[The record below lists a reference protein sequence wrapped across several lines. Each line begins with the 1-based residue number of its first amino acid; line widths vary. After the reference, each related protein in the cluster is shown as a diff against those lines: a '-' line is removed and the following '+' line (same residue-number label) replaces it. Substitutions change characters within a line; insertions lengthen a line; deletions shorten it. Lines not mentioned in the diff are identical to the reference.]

1 MLLNTIVSGM
11 SAEQTVQ
18 LDPGA
23 VEKFLSELPEKA
35 LHMGLRIVL
44 ALVAFLLGVQVIK
57 LIRRIVKKSMVR
69 GKVDVGVQQ
78 FTDSF
83 IKAVLYILL
92 IFMIAG
98 GFGVDAA
105 SVVALL
111 GSAGVAIGLALQGS
125 LSNLAGGVLI
135 LILKPFLVGDY
146 IIDEGGREG
155 TVMEIQLFYTRL
167 LTPDNRTVVL
177 PNGALANGSLVNVT
191 TDKYRR
197 CDISVSISYCSDI
210 RVAREA
216 LMELLDADP
225 AVLKDREMR
234 VVADSLGESGIQLI
248 VRCWF
253 TNEEYWD
260 GRYRL
265 TEGIKYALDR
275 AGISIPYP
283 QLDVHVKQQIEESK
297 EDAL

>member
-1 MLLNTIVSGM
+1 MFVRVIVPRAATG
-11 SAEQTVQ
+11 QTSQ

-23 VEKFLSELPEKA
+23 IEKFFSELPEKA
-35 LHMGLRIVL
+35 MNMGLRIVL
-44 ALVAFLLGVQVIK
+44 ALVVFLLGVQVIK
-57 LIRRIVKKSMVR
+57 LVRKLVKKSLVR

-83 IKAVLYILL
+83 LKTVLYILL

-111 GSAGVAIGLALQGS
+111 GSAGVAIGLAVQGS

-146 IIDEGGREG
+146 IIDEGGKEG
-155 TVMEIQLFYTRL
+155 TVTEIQLFYTKL

-177 PNGALANGSLVNVT
+177 PNGTLSNGSLVNIT

-197 CDISVSISYCSDI
+197 CDISVGISYGSDI

-216 LMELLDADP
+216 LMDLLSGDS

-234 VVADSLGESGIQLI
+234 VVVDSLGDSAIQLI
-248 VRCWF
+248 IRCWF

-275 AGISIPYP
+275 AGIQIPYP
-283 QLDVHVKQQIEESK
+283 QLDVHVQQ
-297 EDAL
+297 

>member
-1 MLLNTIVSGM
+1 MLHIY
-11 SAEQTVQ
+11 ETVRLQ
-18 LDPGA
+18 SQESLDPGA
-23 VEKFLSELPEKA
+23 VEKWLSGLPEKA

-44 ALVAFLLGVQVIK
+44 ALVVFLLGMQVIK
-57 LIRRIVKKSMVR
+57 LLRRILKKSLTR
-69 GKVDVGVQQ
+69 GKVDVGVRQ

-83 IKAVLYILL
+83 VKAVLYILL
-92 IFMIAG
+92 IFMIAR

-111 GSAGVAIGLALQGS
+111 GSAGVAIGLAVQGS

-146 IIDEGGREG
+146 IIDAGGKEG
-155 TVMEIQLFYTRL
+155 TVTEIQLFYTKL
-167 LTPDNRTVVL
+167 LTPDNRTVIL
-177 PNGALANGSLVNVT
+177 PNGTLANGSLINIT

-197 CDISVSISYCSDI
+197 CDILVGISYSSDI
-210 RVAREA
+210 GAAREI
-216 LMELLDADP
+216 LMELLAEDE
-225 AVLKDREMR
+225 AVLKDKEMR
-234 VVADSLGESGIQLI
+234 VVVDQLGNSAVELI

-275 AGISIPYP
+275 AGIQIPYP
-283 QLDVHVKQQIEESK
+283 QIDVHMK
-297 EDAL
+297 

>member
-1 MLLNTIVSGM
+1 MALYGIVLRAAAGQAS
-11 SAEQTVQ
+11 Q
-18 LDPGA
+18 LDPGTI
-23 VEKFLSELPEKA
+23 EKFFSELPEKA
-35 LHMGLRIVL
+35 MNMGLRIVL
-44 ALVAFLLGVQVIK
+44 ALVVFLLGAQVIK
-57 LIRRIVKKSMVR
+57 LVRKIVKKSLAQ
-69 GKVDVGVQQ
+69 GKVDVGVRQ

-83 IKAVLYILL
+83 LKAVLYILL

-111 GSAGVAIGLALQGS
+111 GSAGVAIGLAVQGS

-146 IIDEGGREG
+146 IIDANGKEG
-155 TVMEIQLFYTRL
+155 TVTEIQLFYTKL

-177 PNGALANGSLVNVT
+177 PNGTLANGSLVNIT

-197 CDISVSISYCSDI
+197 CDISVGISYRSDI
-210 RVAREA
+210 RTAREA
-216 LMELLDADP
+216 LMDLLAEDP

-234 VVADSLGESGIQLI
+234 VVVDSLGDCAIQLI

-265 TEGIKYALDR
+265 TEGVRYALDQ
-275 AGISIPYP
+275 AGIQIPYP
-283 QLDVHVKQQIEESK
+283 QLDVHVQQ
-297 EDAL
+297 

>member
-1 MLLNTIVSGM
+1 MHLEWIVSRA
-11 SAEQTVQ
+11 SQYTPA
-18 LDPGA
+18 LDPNAIEQFISG
-23 VEKFLSELPEKA
+23 LPEKA
-35 LHMGLRIVL
+35 LRMGLRVLL
-44 ALVAFLLGVQVIK
+44 ALVVFLLGVQVIK
-57 LIRRIVKKSMVR
+57 LARRIVRKSLER
-69 GKVDVGVQQ
+69 GKVDVGVRQ

-83 IKAVLYILL
+83 LKAVLYILL
-92 IFMIAG
+92 VFMIAG

-111 GSAGVAIGLALQGS
+111 GSAGVAIGLAVQGS

-146 IIDEGGREG
+146 IVEGGGKEG
-155 TVMEIQLFYTRL
+155 TVTEIQLFYTRL
-167 LTPDNRTVVL
+167 LTPDNRTVIL

-197 CDISVSISYCSDI
+197 CDISVGVSYQSDLQT
-210 RVAREA
+210 AREA
-216 LMELLDADP
+216 LMGMLAADP
-225 AVLKDREMR
+225 AVLKDRDMR
-234 VVADSLGESGIQLI
+234 VVVDALGESAIQLI

-265 TEGIKYALDR
+265 TEGIKTTLDR
-275 AGISIPYP
+275 AGIQIPYP
-283 QLDVHVKQQIEESK
+283 QLDVHVLGHEGNK
-297 EDAL
+297 EL

>member
-1 MLLNTIVSGM
+1 MIGKIIVSGAA
-11 SAEQTVQ
+11 AEQLPR
-18 LDPGA
+18 LDPGTI
-23 VEKFLSELPEKA
+23 EKFLSGLPEKA
-35 LHMGLRIVL
+35 LNMGLRIVL
-44 ALVAFLLGVQVIK
+44 ALVVFLLGAQVIK
-57 LIRRIVKKSMVR
+57 LVRRIVKKSLTR
-69 GKVDVGVQQ
+69 GKVDVGVRQ
-78 FTDSF
+78 FTDSLL
-83 IKAVLYILL
+83 KTLLYILL
-92 IFMIAG
+92 VFMIAG
-98 GFGVDAA
+98 GFGVDGA

-111 GSAGVAIGLALQGS
+111 GSAGVAIGLAVQGS

-155 TVMEIQLFYTRL
+155 TVTEIQLFYTKL

-177 PNGALANGSLVNVT
+177 PNGALANGSLVNIT

-197 CDISVSISYCSDI
+197 CDISVGISYRSDLQT
-210 RVAREA
+210 VREA
-216 LMELLDADP
+216 LMDLLAADP

-234 VVADSLGESGIQLI
+234 VVVDALGSSAIQLI

-265 TEGIKYALDR
+265 TEGVKNTLDQ
-275 AGISIPYP
+275 AGIQIPYP
-283 QLDVHVKQQIEESK
+283 QLDVHVRQ
-297 EDAL
+297 

>member
-1 MLLNTIVSGM
+1 MLLTTIVFGM
-11 SAEQTVQ
+11 MAGQTPQ

-23 VEKFLSELPEKA
+23 IEKFLSELPERA

-44 ALVAFLLGVQVIK
+44 ALAAFLLGVQVIK

-69 GKVDVGVQQ
+69 GKVDVGVLQ

-83 IKAVLYILL
+83 LKAALYILL
-92 IFMIAG
+92 TFMIAR

-111 GSAGVAIGLALQGS
+111 GSAGVAIGLAVQGS

-155 TVMEIQLFYTRL
+155 TVTEIQLFYTRL
-167 LTPDNRTVVL
+167 LTYDNRTIVL
-177 PNGALANGSLVNVT
+177 PNGALANGSLVNIT
-191 TDKYRR
+191 TDRYRR
-197 CDISVSISYCSDI
+197 CDISVNISYRSDLQA
-210 RVAREA
+210 AREA
-216 LMELLDADP
+216 LTGLMAEDS

-234 VVADSLGESGIQLI
+234 VVVDSLGESAIRLI

-265 TEGIKYALDR
+265 TEGVKNALDQ
-275 AGISIPYP
+275 AGIVIAHP
-283 QLDVHVKQQIEESK
+283 QVDVHVQQ
-297 EDAL
+297 

>member
-1 MLLNTIVSGM
+1 MFFRVIVPRG
-11 SAEQTVQ
+11 ATGQTSS
-18 LDPGA
+18 LDPGTI
-23 VEKFLSELPEKA
+23 EKFFSELPEKA
-35 LHMGLRIVL
+35 LNMGLRIAL
-44 ALVAFLLGVQVIK
+44 ALVVFLVGMQVIK
-57 LIRRIVKKSMVR
+57 LVRKVVKKSLVR
-69 GKVDVGVQQ
+69 GKVDLGVQQ

-83 IKAVLYILL
+83 LKAVLYILL

-111 GSAGVAIGLALQGS
+111 GSAGVAIGLAVQGS

-146 IIDEGGREG
+146 IIEDGGKEG
-155 TVMEIQLFYTRL
+155 TVTEIQLFYTKL

-177 PNGALANGSLVNVT
+177 PNGALANGSLVNIT

-197 CDISVSISYCSDI
+197 CDISVGISYHSDI
-210 RVAREA
+210 QTARDA
-216 LMELLDADP
+216 LMGLLTGDP

-234 VVADSLGESGIQLI
+234 VVVDSLGDSAIQLI

-265 TEGIKYALDR
+265 TEGVKHALDQ
-275 AGISIPYP
+275 AGIQIPYP
-283 QLDVHVKQQIEESK
+283 QMDVHVQQ
-297 EDAL
+297 

>member
-1 MLLNTIVSGM
+1 MFVRVIVPRAATG
-11 SAEQTVQ
+11 QTSQ

-23 VEKFLSELPEKA
+23 IEKFFSELPEKA
-35 LHMGLRIVL
+35 MNMGLRIVL
-44 ALVAFLLGVQVIK
+44 ALVVFLLGVQVIK
-57 LIRRIVKKSMVR
+57 LVRKLVKKSLVR

-83 IKAVLYILL
+83 LKTVLYILL

-111 GSAGVAIGLALQGS
+111 GSAGVAIGLAVQGS

-146 IIDEGGREG
+146 IIDEGGKEG
-155 TVMEIQLFYTRL
+155 TVAEIQLFYTKL

-177 PNGALANGSLVNVT
+177 PNGTLANGSLVNIT

-197 CDISVSISYCSDI
+197 CDISVGISYGSDI

-216 LMELLDADP
+216 LMDLLSGDS

-234 VVADSLGESGIQLI
+234 VVVDSLGDSAIQLI
-248 VRCWF
+248 IRCWF

-265 TEGIKYALDR
+265 TEGVKYALDR
-275 AGISIPYP
+275 AGIQIPYP
-283 QLDVHVKQQIEESK
+283 QLDVHVQQ
-297 EDAL
+297 

>member
-1 MLLNTIVSGM
+1 MFVRVIVPRAATG
-11 SAEQTVQ
+11 QTSQ

-23 VEKFLSELPEKA
+23 IEKFFSELPEKA
-35 LHMGLRIVL
+35 MNMGLRIVL
-44 ALVAFLLGVQVIK
+44 ALVVFLLGVQVIK
-57 LIRRIVKKSMVR
+57 LVRKLVKKSLVR
-69 GKVDVGVQQ
+69 GKVDVGVRQ

-83 IKAVLYILL
+83 LKTVRYILL

-111 GSAGVAIGLALQGS
+111 GSAGVAIGLAVQGS

-146 IIDEGGREG
+146 IIDEGGKEG
-155 TVMEIQLFYTRL
+155 TVTEIQLFYTKL

-177 PNGALANGSLVNVT
+177 PNGTLANGSLVNIT

-197 CDISVSISYCSDI
+197 CDISVGISYGSDI

-216 LMELLDADP
+216 LMDLLSGDS

-234 VVADSLGESGIQLI
+234 VVVDSLGDSAIQLI
-248 VRCWF
+248 IRCWF

-265 TEGIKYALDR
+265 TEGVKYALDR
-275 AGISIPYP
+275 AGIQIPYP
-283 QLDVHVKQQIEESK
+283 QLDVHVQQ
-297 EDAL
+297 

>member
-1 MLLNTIVSGM
+1 MFVRVIVPRAATG
-11 SAEQTVQ
+11 QTAQ

-23 VEKFLSELPEKA
+23 IEKFFSELPEKA
-35 LHMGLRIVL
+35 MNMGLRIVL
-44 ALVAFLLGVQVIK
+44 ALVVFLLGMQVIK
-57 LIRRIVKKSMVR
+57 LVRKLVKKSLVR

-83 IKAVLYILL
+83 LKAVLYILL

-111 GSAGVAIGLALQGS
+111 GSAGVAIGLAVQGS

-146 IIDEGGREG
+146 IIDEGGKEG
-155 TVMEIQLFYTRL
+155 TVTEIQLFYTKL

-177 PNGALANGSLVNVT
+177 PNGTLANGSLVNIT

-197 CDISVSISYCSDI
+197 CDISVGISYGSDI

-216 LMELLDADP
+216 LMDLLTGDS

-234 VVADSLGESGIQLI
+234 VVVDSLGDSAIQLI

-265 TEGIKYALDR
+265 TEGVKYALDR
-275 AGISIPYP
+275 AGIQIPYP
-283 QLDVHVKQQIEESK
+283 QLDVHVQQ
-297 EDAL
+297 

>member
-1 MLLNTIVSGM
+1 MLLISIVFIM
-11 SAEQTVQ
+11 VAEQLPQ

-23 VEKFLSELPEKA
+23 IEKFISGLPEKA

-57 LIRRIVKKSMVR
+57 LVRRIVKKSLMR
-69 GKVDVGVQQ
+69 GKVDVGVRQ

-83 IKAVLYILL
+83 LKVVLYILL

-105 SVVALL
+105 SIVALL
-111 GSAGVAIGLALQGS
+111 GSAGVAIGLAVQGS

-146 IIDEGGREG
+146 IIDANGMEG
-155 TVMEIQLFYTRL
+155 TVTEIQLFYTKL
-167 LTPDNRTVVL
+167 LTFDNRTIIL
-177 PNGALANGSLVNVT
+177 PNGTLANGSLVNVT
-191 TDKYRR
+191 ADQYRR
-197 CDISVSISYCSDI
+197 CDISVRISYHSDI
-210 RVAREA
+210 RTAREA
-216 LMELLDADP
+216 LMELLAADP
-225 AVLKDREMR
+225 AVLKDRDMR
-234 VVADSLGESGIQLI
+234 VVVDGLGESAIQLI

-265 TEGIKYALDR
+265 AEGIKYTLDQ

-283 QLDVHVKQQIEESK
+283 QVDVHMKQ
-297 EDAL
+297 

>member
-1 MLLNTIVSGM
+1 MFVRVIVPRAATG
-11 SAEQTVQ
+11 QTSQ

-23 VEKFLSELPEKA
+23 IEKFFSELPEKA
-35 LHMGLRIVL
+35 MNMGLRIVL
-44 ALVAFLLGVQVIK
+44 ALVVFLLGVHVIK
-57 LIRRIVKKSMVR
+57 LGRKIVKKSLVR

-83 IKAVLYILL
+83 LKTVLYILL

-111 GSAGVAIGLALQGS
+111 GSAGVAIGLAVQGS

-146 IIDEGGREG
+146 IIDEGGKEG
-155 TVMEIQLFYTRL
+155 TVTEIQLFYTKL

-177 PNGALANGSLVNVT
+177 PNGPLANGSLVNIT

-197 CDISVSISYCSDI
+197 CDISVGISYGSDI

-216 LMELLDADP
+216 LMDLLSGDS

-234 VVADSLGESGIQLI
+234 VVVDSLGDSAIQLI
-248 VRCWF
+248 IRCWF

-265 TEGIKYALDR
+265 TEGVKYALDR
-275 AGISIPYP
+275 AGIQIPYP
-283 QLDVHVKQQIEESK
+283 QLDVHVQQ
-297 EDAL
+297 

>member
-1 MLLNTIVSGM
+1 MLLST
-11 SAEQTVQ
+11 EQAVQ

-23 VEKFLSELPEKA
+23 VERFLAELPEKA

-57 LIRRIVKKSMVR
+57 LVRRIVKKSLVR

-83 IKAVLYILL
+83 LKAVLYILL

-155 TVMEIQLFYTRL
+155 TVTEIQLFYTRL

-177 PNGALANGSLVNVT
+177 PNGALANGSLVNIT

-197 CDISVSISYCSDI
+197 CDISVAVSYGSDI
-210 RVAREA
+210 QAAREV
-216 LMELLDADP
+216 LMELLNTDP
-225 AVLKDREMR
+225 AVLKDRDMM
-234 VVADSLGESGIQLI
+234 VVVDSLGDSAIQLI

-253 TNEEYWD
+253 TNEDYWD

-265 TEGIKYALDR
+265 TEGVKYALDR

-283 QLDVHVKQQIEESK
+283 QVDVHMKQ
-297 EDAL
+297 

>member
-1 MLLNTIVSGM
+1 MFVRVIVPRAATG
-11 SAEQTVQ
+11 QTSQ

-23 VEKFLSELPEKA
+23 IEKFFSELPEKA
-35 LHMGLRIVL
+35 MNLGLRIVL
-44 ALVAFLLGVQVIK
+44 ALVVFLLGVQVIK
-57 LIRRIVKKSMVR
+57 LVRKLVKKSLVR

-83 IKAVLYILL
+83 LKTVLYILL

-111 GSAGVAIGLALQGS
+111 GSAGVAIGLAVQGS

-146 IIDEGGREG
+146 IIDEGGKEG
-155 TVMEIQLFYTRL
+155 TVTEIQLFYTKL

-177 PNGALANGSLVNVT
+177 PNGTLANGSLVNIT

-197 CDISVSISYCSDI
+197 CDISVGISYGSDI

-216 LMELLDADP
+216 LMDLLSGDS

-234 VVADSLGESGIQLI
+234 VVVDSLGDSAIQLI
-248 VRCWF
+248 IRCWF

-265 TEGIKYALDR
+265 TEGVKYALDR
-275 AGISIPYP
+275 AGIQIPYP
-283 QLDVHVKQQIEESK
+283 QLDVHVQQ
-297 EDAL
+297 

>member
-1 MLLNTIVSGM
+1 MVVHVIVSG
-11 SAEQTVQ
+11 AAAGQTSQ

-23 VEKFLSELPEKA
+23 IETFFSKLPEKA
-35 LHMGLRIVL
+35 LNMGLRIVL
-44 ALVAFLLGVQVIK
+44 ALVVFLLGVQVIK
-57 LIRRIVKKSMVR
+57 LVRKIVKKSLAR
-69 GKVDVGVQQ
+69 GKVDVGVSQ

-83 IKAVLYILL
+83 LKAVLYILL

-111 GSAGVAIGLALQGS
+111 GSAGVAIGLAVQGS

-155 TVMEIQLFYTRL
+155 MVTEIQLFYTKL

-177 PNGALANGSLVNVT
+177 PNGTLANGSLVNVT
-191 TDKYRR
+191 TDKHRR
-197 CDISVSISYCSDI
+197 CDISVGISYCSDI
-210 RVAREA
+210 QTARDV
-216 LMELLDADP
+216 LMELLAEDP

-234 VVADSLGESGIQLI
+234 VVVDSLGDSAVQLI

-265 TEGIKYALDR
+265 TEGVKYALDR
-275 AGISIPYP
+275 AGIQIPYP
-283 QLDVHVKQQIEESK
+283 QLDVHVQQ
-297 EDAL
+297 

>member
-1 MLLNTIVSGM
+1 MFVRVIVPRAATG
-11 SAEQTVQ
+11 QTSQ

-23 VEKFLSELPEKA
+23 IEKFFSELPEKA
-35 LHMGLRIVL
+35 MNMGLRIVL
-44 ALVAFLLGVQVIK
+44 ALVVFLLGVQVLK
-57 LIRRIVKKSMVR
+57 LVRKLVKKSLVR

-83 IKAVLYILL
+83 LKTVLYILL

-111 GSAGVAIGLALQGS
+111 GSAGVAIGLAVQGS

-146 IIDEGGREG
+146 IIDEGGKEG
-155 TVMEIQLFYTRL
+155 TVTEIQLFYTKL

-177 PNGALANGSLVNVT
+177 PNGTLANGSLVNIT

-197 CDISVSISYCSDI
+197 CDISVGISYGSDI

-216 LMELLDADP
+216 LMDLLSGDS

-234 VVADSLGESGIQLI
+234 VVVDSLGDSAIQLI
-248 VRCWF
+248 IRCWF

-265 TEGIKYALDR
+265 TEGVKYALDR
-275 AGISIPYP
+275 AGIQIPYP
-283 QLDVHVKQQIEESK
+283 QLDVHVQQ
-297 EDAL
+297 

>member
-1 MLLNTIVSGM
+1 MFVRVIVPRAATG
-11 SAEQTVQ
+11 QTSQ

-23 VEKFLSELPEKA
+23 IEKFFSELPEKA
-35 LHMGLRIVL
+35 MNMGLRIVL
-44 ALVAFLLGVQVIK
+44 ALVVFLLGVQVIK
-57 LIRRIVKKSMVR
+57 LVRKLVKKSLVR

-83 IKAVLYILL
+83 LKTVLYILL

-111 GSAGVAIGLALQGS
+111 GSAGVAIGLAVQGS

-146 IIDEGGREG
+146 IIDDGGKEG
-155 TVMEIQLFYTRL
+155 TVTEIQLFYTKL

-177 PNGALANGSLVNVT
+177 PNGTLANGSLVNIT

-197 CDISVSISYCSDI
+197 CDISVGISYGSDI

-216 LMELLDADP
+216 LMDLLSGDS

-234 VVADSLGESGIQLI
+234 VVVDSLGDSAIQLI
-248 VRCWF
+248 IRCWF

-265 TEGIKYALDR
+265 TEGVKYALDR
-275 AGISIPYP
+275 AGIQIPYP
-283 QLDVHVKQQIEESK
+283 QLDVHVQQ
-297 EDAL
+297 